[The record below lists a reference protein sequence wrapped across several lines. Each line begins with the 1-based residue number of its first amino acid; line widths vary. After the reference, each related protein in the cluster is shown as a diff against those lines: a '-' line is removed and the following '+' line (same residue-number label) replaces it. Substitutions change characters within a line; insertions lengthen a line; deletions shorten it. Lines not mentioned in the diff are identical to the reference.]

1 MARRSDERK
10 AAALDGGNRRARRQ
24 QGGFEGRLRG
34 KGVAVEPG
42 WFADRSDLLDVPLR
56 MAAEDRIDRRRLDRL
71 VFERLEQYRQPVLR
85 LGVALSRMQVRERRV
100 AQDVDLRTASAS
112 SPSEALFWAR
122 PTR

>member
-1 MARRSDERK
+1 MARRSDERE

-24 QGGFEGRLRG
+24 HGGFEGRLRG
-34 KGVAVEPG
+34 KRVAVKPG
-42 WFADRSDLLDVPLR
+42 RFADRSDLLDVPLR
-56 MAAEDRIDRRRLDRL
+56 MAAEDRFDRRRIDPL
-71 VFERLEQYRQPVLR
+71 VFERLEQYRQPLLR
-85 LGVALSRMQVRERRV
+85 LGVTLSRMQVRERRV